1 MPNRRLNHCCCFTV
15 REGSLILGIVGI
27 VGGLLAAI
35 GGAILLLYTD
45 GFCLYSLFLWYT
57 VTRFFFWKCLKRPLN
72 IPDIKPA
79 GYKYDGLIGW
89 CEHNLDI
96 FFALVVAVGIVT
108 IACNI
113 LLVIGVKR
121 KDPCLIKPWIALC
134 FAYISAMVLSVG
146 KALFYRIV
154 PASDLL
160 CMHQF

>member
-35 GGAILLLYTD
+35 GGAILLLYTG
-45 GFCLYSLFLWYT
+45 GFCDNPI
-57 VTRFFFWKCLKRPLN
+57 FFWKCLKRPLN

-146 KALFYRIV
+146 KALFYRTV
-154 PASDLL
+154 PASDLSL
-160 CMHQF
+160 AASISTFI